1 MGKPLEIWFQDEAR
15 VGQQGNTTRVW
26 ARRGT
31 RPRAVRDTRYEWAY
45 IFGAVCPQRG
55 VGAGLVLPRA
65 NTAAM
70 NLHLAEIADT
80 VAPGAHA
87 VVVLDGAGWHRGDD
101 LVVPPNL
108 TLLKLPPYAPEL
120 NSAENVWG
128 IPAQEQARTTPLRR
142 LPRHR
147 RCLLPGLE
155 RLRRRPSPRHLRFQT
170 SLGAGV
176 MIYGGW
182 YESYAAMTM
191 VSSSA

>member
-15 VGQQGNTTRVW
+15 VGQQGTTTRVW

-80 VAPGAHA
+80 VAPGA
-87 VVVLDGAGWHRGDD
+87 GWHRGED

-120 NSAENVWG
+120 NSAENVWEYLRKNKLAQRLYDDYRA
-128 IPAQEQARTTPLRR
+128 IVDACCQAWNDFVADPARVTSVSRR
-142 LPRHR
+142 AWA
-147 RCLLPGLE
+147 
-155 RLRRRPSPRHLRFQT
+155 Q
-170 SLGAGV
+170 
-176 MIYGGW
+176 
-182 YESYAAMTM
+182 
-191 VSSSA
+191 VS

>member
-1 MGKPLEIWFQDEAR
+1 VGKPLETWFQDEAR
-15 VGQQGNTTRVW
+15 VGQQGTTTRVW

-87 VVVLDGAGWHRGDD
+87 VVVLDGAGWHRGED

-120 NSAENVWG
+120 NSAENVWEYLRKNKLAQRLYDDYRA
-128 IPAQEQARTTPLRR
+128 IVDACCQAWNDFVADPARVTSVSRR
-142 LPRHR
+142 AWA
-147 RCLLPGLE
+147 
-155 RLRRRPSPRHLRFQT
+155 Q
-170 SLGAGV
+170 
-176 MIYGGW
+176 
-182 YESYAAMTM
+182 
-191 VSSSA
+191 VS

>member
-15 VGQQGNTTRVW
+15 VGQQGTTTRVW

-120 NSAENVWG
+120 NSAENVWEYLRKNKLAQRLYDDYHA
-128 IPAQEQARTTPLRR
+128 IVDACCQAWNDFVADPARVTSVSRR
-142 LPRHR
+142 AWA
-147 RCLLPGLE
+147 
-155 RLRRRPSPRHLRFQT
+155 Q
-170 SLGAGV
+170 
-176 MIYGGW
+176 
-182 YESYAAMTM
+182 
-191 VSSSA
+191 VS